1 MKAITDYIIDINE
14 RRYADKSTKNYSN
27 EHLDIIDKLKNII
40 GEELEIGI
48 SFGDTKIDN
57 DYKLYTVQCC
67 AGHIIEAYIGTILGG
82 RRSNNENKVYDFTIK
97 NTKFEVK
104 AYKDGK
110 KNNITFTP
118 NQMNNLNSN
127 DIIFIYVDYSLFGDN
142 WKTPKVKINDIL
154 FGSYNDVQNGKGSV
168 SKHGGKTSNM
178 VSLLQ
183 DLDQEAKDLINKMQ
197 DKNYEL
203 TASDKRIWKAKLSNT
218 FISKTEF
225 ALPVPGDIIDFIYV
239 NPCYW
244 QGGNYIVGHDSSLNK
259 SQIIN
264 ILNQLCKDGAKTTY
278 GIFINHESN
287 RDEYKENI
295 IIIFDVKNK
304 TLYVP
309 NEKYEKEYG
318 SSSYEIIVDKEYCDI
333 TNANLFAVYDTIN

>member
-1 MKAITDYIIDINE
+1 MKNITDYIINE
-14 RRYADKSTKNYSN
+14 RRYADKSAKNYSSDYLN
-27 EHLDIIDKLKNII
+27 IIDKLRKLI

-48 SFGDTKIDN
+48 SFGDTKISN
-57 DYKLYTVQCC
+57 DYQLYTVQCC
-67 AGHIIEAYIGTILGG
+67 AGHVIEAYIATILGG
-82 RRSNNENKVYDFTIK
+82 RRSNSENKVHDFNIK

-110 KNNITFTP
+110 KNNITFTH
-118 NQMNNLNSN
+118 NQMSKLNSD
-127 DIIFIYVDYSLFGDN
+127 DIIFIYVDYSLLGNN
-142 WKTPKVKINDIL
+142 WETPKVKINDIL
-154 FGSYNDVQNGKGSV
+154 FGSYNDVKNGKGSV

-183 DLDQEAKDLINKMQ
+183 DLDQEAKDLIHNME
-197 DKNYEL
+197 DSSYTL
-203 TASDKRIWKAKLSNT
+203 TDDDKRIWKTKLQNTLISNT
-218 FISKTEF
+218 KF
-225 ALPVPGDIIDFIYV
+225 ALTNPGDIIEFIYV

-244 QGGNYIVGHDSSLNK
+244 QGGNDIVGHDSSLNK

-287 RDEYKENI
+287 RDEYKNNR
-295 IIIFDVKNK
+295 IIIFDVKDK

-309 NEKYEKEYG
+309 NEKYEKEYE
-318 SSSYEIIVDKEYCDI
+318 SKSYKIIVDKDYCDI
-333 TNANLFAVYDTIN
+333 DNVIYFAVYNEI

>member
-1 MKAITDYIIDINE
+1 MKTITDYIIDINE

-27 EHLDIIDKLKNII
+27 EHLDIINKLKTII

-48 SFGDTKIDN
+48 SFGDTKINN
-57 DYKLYTVQCC
+57 DYKLHTVQCC

-82 RRSNNENKVYDFTIK
+82 KRSNNENKVYDFNIK

-110 KNNITFTP
+110 KNNITFTA

-127 DIIFIYVDYSLFGDN
+127 DIIFIYVDYSLLGSN
-142 WKTPKVKINDIL
+142 WETPKVKINDIL

-183 DLDQEAKDLINKMQ
+183 DLDQEAKELIDRMQ
-197 DKNYEL
+197 NAKYKLDKD
-203 TASDKRIWKAKLSNT
+203 DKRIWRTKLVNKFISNYKIALSN
-218 FISKTEF
+218 
-225 ALPVPGDIIDFIYV
+225 PGDIIEFIYV
-239 NPCYW
+239 NRYW
-244 QGGNYIVGHDSSLNK
+244 QGGNDIVGHDRSLNK

-287 RDEYKENI
+287 RDEYNNNR
-295 IIIFDVKNK
+295 IIIFDVKDK

-309 NEKYEKEYG
+309 NEKYEKEYE
-318 SSSYEIIVDKEYCDI
+318 SESYKIIVDEDYCDI
-333 TNANLFAVYDTIN
+333 TNADVFAVYNTI